1 MSLILCRKKLN
12 MDQIHD
18 IHGLRLIVKNNEDCY
33 RALKVVQRLWSE
45 VPGKFKDYINN
56 PKFNGY
62 VSACYWWFLLSL
74 LLFSNLHFNLQVSI
88 SSYSSDG

>member
-1 MSLILCRKKLN
+1 LCRKKLN

-18 IHGLRLIVKNNEDCY
+18 IHGLRLIVENNEDCY
-33 RALKVVQRLWSE
+33 RALRVVQRLWSE

-62 VSACYWWFLLSL
+62 VLALACYWWLLSNVL
-74 LLFSNLHFNLQVSI
+74 FFSNFDFYLQLSI
-88 SSYSSDG
+88 SSYSSNG